1 MYKVSVEAS
10 FSAAHRLKNYPG
22 RCESLHGHNWRVAV
36 TVGSKRLDR
45 VGMVMDFREMKKRLN
60 EVLDELDHRCLN
72 NLSYFKRHNPTSEN
86 VARYVYQRMRSRLG
100 ASFKISKVTVWE
112 TDASWASYEKD

>member
-1 MYKVSVEAS
+1 MYQVSVEAS
-10 FSAAHRLKNYPG
+10 FSAAHSLRKYPG

-45 VGMVMDFREMKKRLN
+45 VGMVMDFWKLKKGLA

-72 NLSYFKRHNPTSEN
+72 DLPYFKRYNPTSEN
-86 VARYVYQRMRSRLG
+86 VARYLHQRMRPRLG
-100 ASFKISKVTVWE
+100 TSFKITVWE
-112 TDASWASYEKD
+112 TDTSWASYEED